1 MKVLIMGCGRI
12 GAEVAVQLWNEGHRV
27 TVLETDKDR
36 FVRLPERMVEGDG
49 TTLVGDGMVEEDL
62 ILSGIR
68 EADLFIAV
76 DVRDSRN
83 ALAAQKATHIFHVP
97 QVICRIGDSARQETY
112 SELGVTAV
120 SPTQVTTRL
129 ILNAIEL

>member
-27 TVLETDKDR
+27 TVLETDMDG
-36 FVRLPERMVEGDG
+36 FVRLPERMLEGDG

-62 ILSGIR
+62 ILAGIR
-68 EADLFIAV
+68 EVDLFIAV

-83 ALAAQKATHIFHVP
+83 ALAAQKAKHIFHVP